1 MLMKHISDG
10 FDRICGTPV
19 PEQGGYMS
27 DEAHSRLPECPVC
40 YESKRPLGLLRD
52 AVYSVPQG
60 LQFLE
65 EVPTL
70 AQREPKLNKR
80 GPEPHIPYHPTEH
93 PPIYLRQYLE

>member
-19 PEQGGYMS
+19 PEQGGYVS
-27 DEAHSRLPECPVC
+27 DAVWLELPECPVC
-40 YESKRPLGLLRD
+40 YEDREYLCAGNPHEL
-52 AVYSVPQG
+52 PQG

-70 AQREPKLNKR
+70 APQEANVHKH
-80 GPEPHIPYHPTEH
+80 EEQPT
-93 PPIYLRQYLE
+93 IITQGLYLRQYLE